1 MTIRQTHKAAQ
12 PDNMETDGI
21 ENTGGGGDGR
31 NAQGSPCKRRG
42 VGQDDAITMTLLRE
56 ILKEQTRTI
65 LGEQNK
71 ILRELKNEIRTL
83 ERSCATQFQYLQQEV
98 QAAERGIGEV
108 RTIQTDFERRLQA
121 LETRGSEGST
131 PASATDTGRQR
142 NALVLGG
149 WDPDTAS
156 AEMLKHAQAI
166 VRDLRLDLDTADMFV
181 PGVRRGLAILPL
193 RPREGESGETMN
205 ARVWEAI
212 SKVRAANVTPP
223 GRTRSAWMT
232 YSRTF
237 AERRRAALAGKVKRL
252 ILQLRGQGGRA
263 EIEVEWGSGTVWL
276 GGARV
281 ASAASAPPARS
292 EGVSTGGWTDV
303 NAIAAGLRMNA
314 ARVRTEWE
322 LLAGALKSHK
332 KRRRTRER

>member
-1 MTIRQTHKAAQ
+1 
-12 PDNMETDGI
+12 
-21 ENTGGGGDGR
+21 
-31 NAQGSPCKRRG
+31 
-42 VGQDDAITMTLLRE
+42 
-56 ILKEQTRTI
+56 
-65 LGEQNK
+65 
-71 ILRELKNEIRTL
+71 
-83 ERSCATQFQYLQQEV
+83 LQQEV

-121 LETRGSEGST
+121 LQTRGSDGST

-205 ARVWEAI
+205 ARVREAI
-212 SKVRAANVTPP
+212 NKVRAANVTPP

-252 ILQLRGQGGRA
+252 ILQLRGRRPRGDRGRVGLWNSVVGRSSSGQRCVGATSTFGGSIHGRLDRRQRYRGRPPD
-263 EIEVEWGSGTVWL
+263 ERSPSSHRV
-276 GGARV
+276 GAPSRV
-281 ASAASAPPARS
+281 AQ
-292 EGVSTGGWTDV
+292 VTQ
-303 NAIAAGLRMNA
+303 
-314 ARVRTEWE
+314 
-322 LLAGALKSHK
+322 